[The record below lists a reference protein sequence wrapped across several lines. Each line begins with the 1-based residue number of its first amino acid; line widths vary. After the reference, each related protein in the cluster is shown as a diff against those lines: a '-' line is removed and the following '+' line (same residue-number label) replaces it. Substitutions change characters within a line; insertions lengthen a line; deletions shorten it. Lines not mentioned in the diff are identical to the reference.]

1 MIRTGVIFDLI
12 GSILIWVTL
21 RIVGPL
27 VGLI

>member
-1 MIRTGVIFDLI
+1 VIFDLI